1 MHGPDQSL
9 LRNTL
14 NLQEKNRNVPELQL
28 NVFISTE
35 TEAEGMEEI
44 EKPMQQRWAS
54 DRLIEVRKIKFQCL
68 FKWKY
73 WWHSMVDDFT
83 SARFVGVMFYFY

>member
-44 EKPMQQRWAS
+44 EKPMQQR
-54 DRLIEVRKIKFQCL
+54 
-68 FKWKY
+68 
-73 WWHSMVDDFT
+73 
-83 SARFVGVMFYFY
+83 